1 MKTKMLIVILAV
13 FLIVVSIL
21 AGYHYRIDRLGSA
34 MISWVDCL
42 KLNNTMYY
50 LDQGAD
56 VIDPSCVG
64 LRLGVVRFNVAQHVH
79 NPEYHFRNGDATFL
93 VTGTELF
100 SNTCGKSDEVLVVQ
114 EGTVLRYAPMDEN

>member
-1 MKTKMLIVILAV
+1 MKTKRLLAILAF
-13 FLIVVSIL
+13 FLIVAGIF
-21 AGYHYRIDRLGSA
+21 AGYHYRIDRLGTA

-42 KLNNTMYY
+42 KLNDTMYY
-50 LDQGAD
+50 LDQDAD

-64 LRLGVVRFNVAQHVH
+64 SRLGVVRFNVAQHVH

-100 SNTCGKSDEVLVVQ
+100 SNTCGESDEVLIVQ
-114 EGTVLRYAPMDEN
+114 DGTVLRYAPLDDN